1 MKNWDSRMK
10 KQRPSNPPKT
20 GHCPYHRLFDGS
32 AFEKAIQA
40 GRAPALKFFLENGHY
55 EPEVVNAYP
64 TMSVSIDSTLLTGT
78 YPNIHR
84 VPGLVWYNQDEQRI
98 VNYGSDKKEI
108 ATLGIKQTIEDGI
121 FSLNH
126 RHLSRK
132 VTTVHDDLQVRG
144 KQSASINGLI
154 YRGPD
159 RHELNIPPPL
169 KKLKLM
175 PEHMTVNG
183 PALFRSAALP
193 SSIPITPTIIFG
205 KVMALTTS
213 SQHRKWP
220 I

>member
-98 VNYGSDKKEI
+98 VNYGSDKRNRD
-108 ATLGIKQTIEDGI
+108 TRHQTNDRRRDI
-121 FSLNH
+121 FS
-126 RHLSRK
+126 
-132 VTTVHDDLQVRG
+132 
-144 KQSASINGLI
+144 
-154 YRGPD
+154 
-159 RHELNIPPPL
+159 
-169 KKLKLM
+169 
-175 PEHMTVNG
+175 
-183 PALFRSAALP
+183 
-193 SSIPITPTIIFG
+193 
-205 KVMALTTS
+205 
-213 SQHRKWP
+213 
-220 I
+220 